1 MTKIRH
7 YDPTSKR
14 WIIDGAS
21 NASNLELT
29 NPGYLNEKGESVSID
44 NGFTKVDNRLSK
56 LEQNLA
62 WIYLNGAKG
71 GGGGSGGGGGT
82 ADYYID
88 LTYQPNKVYTTTGT
102 VTLDLL
108 INSGGL
114 SKNFKISVIGNNNVK
129 YIEN

>member
-29 NPGYLNEKGESVSID
+29 NPGFLNEEGKSVSVD
-44 NGFTKVDNRLSK
+44 NAFTKLDNRMSK

-71 GGGGSGGGGGT
+71 GGGGPSGSGGV
-82 ADYYID
+82 ADYYVD
-88 LTYQPNKVYTTTGT
+88 LSYQPSIVYTTTGT
-102 VTLDLL
+102 VVLDLL
-108 INSGGL
+108 INSAGL
-114 SKNFKISVIGNNNVK
+114 SKNFKVNVTGSDNTK
-129 YIEN
+129 YV